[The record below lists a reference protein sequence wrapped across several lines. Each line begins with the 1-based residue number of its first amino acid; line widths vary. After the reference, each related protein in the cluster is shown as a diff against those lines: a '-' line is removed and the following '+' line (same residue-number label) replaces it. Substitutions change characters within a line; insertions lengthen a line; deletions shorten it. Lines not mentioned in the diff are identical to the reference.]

1 MQFIDF
7 ETMTGIENMS
17 KDENL
22 LNYAIENNLQE
33 PIFRL
38 YAWEPACIS
47 LGRNQDENFIDKELL
62 KANNIDYVRRLTGG
76 RALFHHKEITYS
88 YVSSTSI
95 IPNGENIS
103 ESYKYISGIWI
114 EIFKE
119 LGIDLTIGGLPRHI
133 TKNNYCMSVS
143 TGADLCWN
151 GKKFIG
157 SAQCR
162 KNGYILQHG
171 AIVLD
176 YDKEL
181 IDSIFQEQTDFET
194 IISLK
199 QINPNLTKEDVI
211 NTTKKYINKLCDK

>member
-1 MQFIDF
+1 MQFIDY
-7 ETMTGIENMS
+7 EVLTGLENMS
-17 KDENL
+17 KDEDL
-22 LNYAIENNLQE
+22 LNLAIEKQLQE

-38 YAWEPACIS
+38 YGWEPACIS
-47 LGRNQDENFIDKELL
+47 LGRNQDEDFIDKELL
-62 KANNIDYVRRLTGG
+62 KNNNIDYVRRLTGG

-88 YVSSTSI
+88 YVSSASI
-95 IPNGENIS
+95 IPNGENIT

-114 EIFKE
+114 NIFKQFGIE
-119 LGIDLTIGGLPRHI
+119 LSIGGLPRHI

-171 AIVLD
+171 AIILD

-181 IDSIFQEQTDFET
+181 IDNIFQEQTDFET

-199 QINPNLTKEDVI
+199 EISQKLTKEDVI
-211 NTTKKYINKLCDK
+211 NATKKYINNNLL